1 MSITEAPSST
11 ARSLPHASLS
21 TDLRTAVNR
30 LSRRL
35 RSQKADPSMTDAQFS
50 ALAQLLRNGPM
61 TLGALSVADG
71 VTPPSMT
78 KTVNALID
86 RGFVTKAGHGVDRR
100 KVLLSSTDAG
110 TAFVLETR
118 RKRDGWLSPR
128 LAKLTPAERK
138 TLADATDILRR
149 LAQQ

>member
-1 MSITEAPSST
+1 VTITEAPSKT
-11 ARSLPHASLS
+11 ARSMPHASLS

-35 RSQKADPSMTDAQFS
+35 RSQKADPSMSDAQFS
-50 ALAQLLRNGPM
+50 ALAQLVRNGPM
-61 TLGALSVADG
+61 TLRDLSIADG

-78 KTVNALID
+78 KTAGALID

-110 TAFVLETR
+110 TDFVLETR

>member
-1 MSITEAPSST
+1 M
-11 ARSLPHASLS
+11 PHASLS

-35 RSQKADPSMTDAQFS
+35 RSQKADPSMSDAQFS
-50 ALAQLLRNGPM
+50 ALAQLVRNGPM
-61 TLGALSVADG
+61 TLRDLSIADG

-78 KTVNALID
+78 KTAGALID
-86 RGFVTKAGHGVDRR
+86 RGFVAKAGHGVDRR

-110 TAFVLETR
+110 TDFVLETR

>member
-1 MSITEAPSST
+1 M
-11 ARSLPHASLS
+11 PHASLS

-35 RSQKADPSMTDAQFS
+35 RSQKADPTMSDAQFS
-50 ALAQLLRNGPM
+50 ALAQLLRNGPL
-61 TLGALSVADG
+61 TLGALSEADG
-71 VTPPSMT
+71 ITPPSMT
-78 KTVNALID
+78 RTVNALIE
-86 RGFVTKAGHGVDRR
+86 RGFVTKAGHGDDRR
-100 KVLLSSTDAG
+100 KVLLSCTDAG
-110 TAFVLETR
+110 TEFVLETR

-138 TLADATDILRR
+138 TLTDATDILRR